1 MKRLL
6 LCVPVL
12 LCACTAPPAS
22 SPEASAPANAATEAV
37 EAPDSQVAPE
47 ARPMDEV
54 PIQKT
59 AANGD
64 REYHFASGCVVV
76 LEARQAVVKEEGTQ
90 CESHHRD
97 IALLYA
103 SAD

>member
-22 SPEASAPANAATEAV
+22 SPEASTPANAATEAV
-37 EAPDSQVAPE
+37 GAPDSQQAPD

-54 PIQKT
+54 PTQK
-59 AANGD
+59 AAVDGD
-64 REYHFASGCVVV
+64 REYHFANGCVVV
-76 LEARQAVVKEEGTQ
+76 LAPRQAVVKEEGAQ